1 MLLQL
6 PLLLLMDELV
16 FCALFDVLDC
26 GVEADEGDDDEVV
39 IDDCAEY

>member
-1 MLLQL
+1 MLLPL

-26 GVEADEGDDDEVV
+26 GVEADEGGG
-39 IDDCAEY
+39 IDDCAVY